1 MKKIVYLYLTGG
13 LGNQL
18 FQYAAAKNIS
28 IKNKSILLLDK
39 SSGFFDDFRF
49 RRSFSL
55 KKKLLKNVKIKN
67 FIFFFI
73 FFRLL
78 KKILNLKEV
87 LYNFFSTTVINEFVN
102 HKNFKPHLEN
112 IKFKKNLYMMGLFQS
127 EKYFLNNRSEIIED
141 IMPKKTSN
149 QMFRRIYDVI
159 SNNSVAIGVRMHEGL
174 PSHLKHTAGGIASNR
189 FYLKAIKI
197 LLSKIKNPNF
207 YFFSTKKNY
216 ADKLILDL
224 DIISKF
230 KINIITPENGY
241 VDAYDNLWL
250 MSCFKNL
257 IISNSTLYW
266 WAAYFS
272 KLKFK
277 KNIIICSD
285 RFPNKDTIPKEWI
298 KIKF

>member
-1 MKKIVYLYLTGG
+1 MKKIIHLYLSGG

-18 FQYAAAKNIS
+18 FQYAAARNIS
-28 IKNKSILLLDK
+28 IKNKAILFLDK
-39 SSGFFDDFRF
+39 SSGFIDDFRF
-49 RRSFSL
+49 KRRFSL
-55 KKKLLKNVKIKN
+55 KKKLLKNAKIKN
-67 FIFFFI
+67 IIFFFI

-78 KKILNLKEV
+78 KKILNLKKTI
-87 LYNFFSTTVINEFVN
+87 YNFFSITVINEFAN
-102 HKNFKPHLEN
+102 HRNFKPHLEN
-112 IKFKKNLYMMGLFQS
+112 IKFKKNLFIMGLFQS
-127 EKYFLNNRSEIIED
+127 EKYFLDNRSEIIKN
-141 IMPKKTSN
+141 IMPKKPTN
-149 QMFRRIYDVI
+149 QIFRRIHGVI
-159 SNNSVAIGVRMHEGL
+159 SNNSVAIGIRMHEGL

-207 YFFSTKKNY
+207 YFFSTKKKY

-224 DIISKF
+224 NIISKF

-241 VDAYDNLWL
+241 ADAYDNLWL

-285 RFPNKDTIPKEWI
+285 RFPNKDTIPKGWI

>member
-1 MKKIVYLYLTGG
+1 MKKKVHLYLTGG

-28 IKNKSILLLDK
+28 IKNKSILFLDK
-39 SSGFFDDFRF
+39 SSGFFDDIRF
-49 RRSFSL
+49 KRSFSL
-55 KKKLLKNVKIKN
+55 KKKQLKNTKIKN
-67 FIFFFI
+67 VIFLFL

-78 KKILNLKEV
+78 KKIFSLKKV
-87 LYNFFSTTVINEFVN
+87 IYNFLSITIINEFIYHN
-102 HKNFKPHLEN
+102 KFIPNLLN
-112 IKFKKNLYMMGLFQS
+112 IKFNNNLYMMGLFQS
-127 EKYFLNNRSEIIED
+127 EKYFFNNRSKIINE
-141 IMPKKTSN
+141 IMPKKPSN
-149 QMFRRIYDVI
+149 KKFYKIYNMI

-174 PSHLKHTAGGIASNR
+174 PSHLSYTAGGIVSSK
-189 FYLKAIKI
+189 FYLKALKI

-207 YFFSTKKNY
+207 FFFSTQKNY
-216 ADKLILDL
+216 VEKLIVDL
-224 DIISKF
+224 GIINKF
-230 KINIITPENGY
+230 KINIITSDNGY
-241 VDAYDNLWL
+241 NDAYDNLWL

-277 KNIIICSD
+277 KNNIICSD
-285 RFPNKDTIPKEWI
+285 RFPNKDTIPKDWI

>member
-39 SSGFFDDFRF
+39 SSGFFDDLRF
-49 RRSFSL
+49 KRSFSL

-73 FFRLL
+73 VFRLL
-78 KKILNLKEV
+78 KKILNLKKV
-87 LYNFFSTTVINEFVN
+87 LYNFFSITVINEFVN
-102 HKNFKPHLEN
+102 HKDFKPHLEN
-112 IKFKKNLYMMGLFQS
+112 IKFNKNLYMMGLFQS
-127 EKYFLNNRSEIIED
+127 EKYFLNNRSEIIKD
-141 IMPKKTSN
+141 IMPKKPYN
-149 QMFRRIYDVI
+149 QIFCRPYKVI

-174 PSHLKHTAGGIASNR
+174 PSHLKYTAGGIASNR

-207 YFFSTKKNY
+207 FFFSTKINY
-216 ADKLILDL
+216 VDKLILDL

-277 KNIIICSD
+277 KNTIICSD
-285 RFPNKDTIPKEWI
+285 RFPNKDTIPNGWI
-298 KIKF
+298 KIKC